1 MPEERTKCQGS
12 VPVNSSALA
21 SGKEKEKRLFKGRLL
36 AGTNQY
42 VIFSMVL
49 RVVLYYVTVYNVL
62 LIISYHIITYKRIY
76 LIARRQQAQL

>member
-1 MPEERTKCQGS
+1 
-12 VPVNSSALA
+12 VPVNSPAL
-21 SGKEKEKRLFKGRLL
+21 SRGGEEREKGLLEGRLL

-62 LIISYHIITYKRIY
+62 LIISYRIITYKRIY

>member
-1 MPEERTKCQGS
+1 MLE
-12 VPVNSSALA
+12 
-21 SGKEKEKRLFKGRLL
+21 GRLL

-76 LIARRQQAQL
+76 LIARRQRAQLLLWETRWALTMPGKYPS